1 MPAQPEII
9 YTKVD
14 EAPEL
19 ASASFLP
26 IIQAFT
32 KPAGI
37 HVGTQD
43 ISLAGRI
50 LAQFPERL
58 TPAQQQPDDLALLG
72 ELVEKP
78 EANVIKLPNIS
89 ASIPQIKAAI
99 AELQSQGYAVPD
111 YPENPQN
118 AEERDIQARY
128 DRVKGSAVNPV
139 LRQGNSDRRASASV
153 KQYAKNNPHSMG
165 KWTPESRTHVAHM
178 THDDFYANEK
188 SSTITEQTT
197 GNGRIEFVGAD
208 GQTTVLKASNP
219 LQKGDVVDATM
230 MSCSALRQYLQEQI
244 ADAKQSGILLSLHL
258 KATMMKVSDPII
270 VGHAVTVYF
279 ADLFDKYGQV
289 FKEIGVDPDNG
300 IGDVLAKMQTLPA
313 AQQEAIAADI
323 QACLHNGPPLAMV
336 DSARGITNLH
346 VPSDVIVDASMA
358 AALRIGGKM
367 WGPDG
372 EEYDTKALI
381 PDRSY
386 AGIYQAV
393 IDFCRE
399 HGAFDP
405 ATMGTVPNVGL
416 MAQAAEEYGSHDKT
430 FTAPG
435 KGVMRVLDGA
445 GQVLLQHEVEAGDLW
460 RMCQTTDVAI
470 QDWVKLAVN
479 RARISSTPVVFWL
492 DVQRAHDA
500 QMIHK
505 VQQYLPE
512 HDTEGLDIQI
522 MAPVEA
528 MKHSLQRARQGLDTI
543 SATGNVLRDYLTDL
557 FPIFELGTSAKM
569 LSIVP
574 LINGGAMFETG
585 AGGTAPRHVQQFVR
599 EGHLRWDSLGEFMSL
614 AESFAHLSRTTGN
627 KKAQILSDTLDRAT
641 GKLMQNRKSPG
652 RVLGQ
657 LDNAGSHVYEALYWA
672 QELAAQSDDQ
682 DLKKLFAPV
691 AQALEAN
698 IEVILQE
705 LSAAKGKPVDLGGYY
720 HPDPAKM
727 AAAMRPSATFNNIL
741 VTLQHVA

>member
-1 MPAQPEII
+1 
-9 YTKVD
+9 V
-14 EAPEL
+14 
-19 ASASFLP
+19 
-26 IIQAFT
+26 
-32 KPAGI
+32 
-37 HVGTQD
+37 
-43 ISLAGRI
+43 
-50 LAQFPERL
+50 
-58 TPAQQQPDDLALLG
+58 
-72 ELVEKP
+72 
-78 EANVIKLPNIS
+78 
-89 ASIPQIKAAI
+89 
-99 AELQSQGYAVPD
+99 
-111 YPENPQN
+111 
-118 AEERDIQARY
+118 
-128 DRVKGSAVNPV
+128 
-139 LRQGNSDRRASASV
+139 
-153 KQYAKNNPHSMG
+153 AK
-165 KWTPESRTHVAHM
+165 
-178 THDDFYANEK
+178 
-188 SSTITEQTT
+188 I
-197 GNGRIEFVGAD
+197 
-208 GQTTVLKASNP
+208 
-219 LQKGDVVDATM
+219 
-230 MSCSALRQYLQEQI
+230 
-244 ADAKQSGILLSLHL
+244 
-258 KATMMKVSDPII
+258 
-270 VGHAVTVYF
+270 
-279 ADLFDKYGQV
+279 
-289 FKEIGVDPDNG
+289 
-300 IGDVLAKMQTLPA
+300 QTLPA
-313 AQQEAIAADI
+313 AQKEAIAADL
-323 QACLHNGPPLAMV
+323 QACLQNGPPLAMV

-727 AAAMRPSATFNNIL
+727 AAAMRPSATFNKIL
-741 VTLQHVA
+741 GSVPQVA

>member
-1 MPAQPEII
+1 MAEQLDII

-26 IIQAFT
+26 IIQTFT
-32 KPAGI
+32 KPVGI
-37 HVGTQD
+37 RVGTKD

-50 LAQFPERL
+50 IAQFPDRL
-58 TPAQQQPDDLALLG
+58 TKEQQQPDDLALLG
-72 ELVEKP
+72 ELVERP

-111 YPENPQN
+111 YPEEPQN
-118 AEERDIQARY
+118 EQEKDIKARY
-128 DRVKGSAVNPV
+128 DKVKGSAVNPV
-139 LRQGNSDRRASASV
+139 LRQGNSDRRASTSV

-165 KWTPESRTHVAHM
+165 KWTKDSRTHVAHM
-178 THDDFYANEK
+178 THGDFYANEK
-188 SSTITEQTT
+188 SATITDQTA

-208 GQTTVLKASNP
+208 GSITVLKASHP
-219 LQKGDVVDATM
+219 MQKGDVVDATM
-230 MSCSALRQYLQEQI
+230 MSRSALRQYLQEQV
-244 ADAKQSGILLSLHL
+244 ADAKKSGILLSLHL

-270 VGHAVTVYF
+270 FGHAVTIYF
-279 ADLFDKYGQV
+279 ADLFEKYGQV
-289 FKEIGVDPDNG
+289 FNGIGVDPDNG
-300 IGDVLAKMQTLPA
+300 VGDILAKIQTLPA
-313 AQQEAIAADI
+313 AQKEAIEADI
-323 QACLHNGPPLAMV
+323 QACLKNGPPLAMV

-346 VPSDVIVDASMA
+346 VPSDVIVDASVA

-381 PDRSY
+381 PDRCY

-399 HGAFDP
+399 HGEFNP

-416 MAQAAEEYGSHDKT
+416 MAQQAEEYGSHDQT
-430 FTAPG
+430 FKAPG
-435 KGVMRVLDGA
+435 KGVIRVLDGT
-445 GQVLLQHEVEAGDLW
+445 GKVLLQHEVEEGDLW

-470 QDWVKLAVN
+470 KDWVKLAVN
-479 RARISSTPVVFWL
+479 RARISSMPVVFWL
-492 DVQRAHDA
+492 DAQRAHDA
-500 QMIHK
+500 QVMQK

-528 MKHSLQRARQGLDTI
+528 MQHTLQRAKQGLDTI

-614 AESFAHLSRTTGN
+614 AEAFAHLSRTTGN
-627 KKAQILSDTLDRAT
+627 KKAQILADTLDRAT

-657 LDNAGSHVYEALYWA
+657 LDNAGSHVYETLYWA
-672 QELAAQSDDQ
+672 QELAAQNDDQ
-682 DLKKLFAPV
+682 GLKRIFAPV
-691 AQALEAN
+691 AQELEAN
-698 IEVILQE
+698 VDVILQE
-705 LSAAKGKPVDLGGYY
+705 LQAVKGKPVDLGGYY
-720 HPDPAKM
+720 RPDPAKVQ
-727 AAAMRPSATFNNIL
+727 AAMRPSATFN
-741 VTLQHVA
+741 TLLDSLHHVA